1 MKKFSLEALKDFSN
15 DNLLDDQDEA
25 DEKDQ
30 GVNKSSVKKP
40 KSIKSIDFDDVANKI
55 NLYFES
61 SQFTESAFQLKK
73 FLLEELKKLR
83 KNKIIFRPYIEALR
97 SHAYYIN
104 KVKS

>member
-1 MKKFSLEALKDFSN
+1 MKKFSIDALKDFTN
-15 DNLLDDQDEA
+15 DSLLEDQDLV

-30 GVNKSSVKKP
+30 GDNKLSVKKP
-40 KSIKSIDFDDVANKI
+40 KSIRSVDSDGVTNKI
-55 NLYFES
+55 NRYFES

-73 FLLEELKKLR
+73 SLLEELKKLR